1 MIKDINNIILE
12 DLVFFCKS
20 LALWEDL
27 RFYPSI
33 DKISQIRWKPSVDLR
48 EGFSRTIKSFLV

>member
-12 DLVFFCKS
+12 DLDFICKS

-27 RFYPSI
+27 RSCPSI
-33 DKISQIRWKPSVDLR
+33 DKISQIGWKPSIDLS
-48 EGFSRTIKSFLV
+48 EGFSRTIKSFFV